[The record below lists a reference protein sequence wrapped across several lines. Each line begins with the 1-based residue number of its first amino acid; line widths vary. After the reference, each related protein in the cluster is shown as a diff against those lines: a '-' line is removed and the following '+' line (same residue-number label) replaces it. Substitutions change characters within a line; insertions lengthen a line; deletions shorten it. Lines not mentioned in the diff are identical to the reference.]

1 MYHADG
7 ISRCRQNTMRTV
19 YSKRLAA
26 LALAAAFLMSSLP
39 FAAMAQ
45 TNHGIDF
52 AGMDRSV
59 NPGDDFFL
67 YANGTWFNNTEIPN
81 DRTSLGIFQGIAAEV
96 ARRNASLIT
105 DAASSGTP
113 QGKMVADYYAAYM
126 DEAKIESLGL
136 APIKDELDAIAA
148 IKDKVQLA
156 RFFGSHLRADVDALN
171 STNFYTDNLFGLWVT
186 ADFNNPAKN
195 VPYLLQGGLGLP
207 DRDYYEGTDAQ
218 SQDIQA
224 KYRKHIANQLR
235 NAGVAD
241 ADAKADRIYALER
254 SIADVHATREDSED
268 VHKANN
274 PWKMGDF
281 GKVAPGLDWSTYFK
295 SAGLAGEPMV
305 MVWHPNAV
313 KGISALT
320 ASQPIDVWKDYLTFH
335 VIDHWSGR
343 LPKAFADESF
353 DFFGRTINGAR
364 VPSARQLRG
373 INSTSGALGDIVGQ
387 MYVAKYFPPK
397 AKAEIEDLVKNIK
410 NSFRARI
417 DKLDWMSPET
427 KAKAKAKVD
436 TLYVGVGYPETWRS
450 YVGLVVKPDE
460 ALGNARRVEMLN
472 YQYALD
478 KLKKPVDKHEWWMTP
493 QTVNAVN
500 LPLQNGLNFPAAI
513 LLPPFFD
520 PEAPAV
526 DNYGAIGSIIGHE
539 VSHSFD
545 SAGAMFDAQGKLNNW
560 WTDADLAHFQA
571 SAKMLAD
578 QYDSYEA
585 LPGLHLKGRQ
595 MLDENIAD
603 LGGLNAA
610 FDSYRAAYGG
620 NQAPTLNGLTG
631 DQQFFT
637 AYAQAHRGKMRDQ
650 TLRAII
656 MTDGHSPDRWRA
668 YMVRNL
674 DTWYTA
680 FDVKS
685 GKLYLPPDQRVRI
698 W

>member
-1 MYHADG
+1 MKPL
-7 ISRCRQNTMRTV
+7 

-26 LALAAAFLMSSLP
+26 LAIVAAFLMSSLP

-45 TNHGIDF
+45 TNHGIDI
-52 AGMDRSV
+52 AGMDRSA

-81 DRTSLGIFQGIAAEV
+81 DRTSLGVFQGIASEV
-96 ARRNASLIT
+96 ARRNAGLIA
-105 DAASSGTP
+105 DAGQSGTP

-126 DEAKIESLGL
+126 DDAKIESLGL
-136 APIKDELDAIAA
+136 APIKGELEAAAA
-148 IKDKVQLA
+148 IKDQTQLA
-156 RFFGSHLRADVDALN
+156 NYFGSHLRADVDALN
-171 STNFYTDNLFGLWVT
+171 STNFFTDNLFGLWVT
-186 ADFNNPAKN
+186 ADFNNPSKN
-195 VPYLLQGGLGLP
+195 VPYLLQGGLELP
-207 DRDYYEGTDAQ
+207 DRDYYEGTDPQ
-218 SQDIQA
+218 SRDVQA

-235 NAGVAD
+235 NAGIGD
-241 ADAKADRIYALER
+241 ADAKAEKIYALEK
-254 SIADVHATREDSED
+254 SIADVSATREDSED

-274 PWKMGDF
+274 PWKTADF
-281 GKVAPGLDWSTYFK
+281 NKVAPGLDWKTYFK
-295 SAGLAGEPMV
+295 AAGLSGEPMV
-305 MVWHPNAV
+305 MVWHPNAT
-313 KGISALT
+313 KGISALV
-320 ASQPIDVWKDYLTFH
+320 ASQPLDVWKDYLAFH
-335 VIDHWSGR
+335 VIDHWAGL

-353 DFFGRTINGAR
+353 DFFGRTLRGAR
-364 VPSARQLRG
+364 VQSARQLRG
-373 INSTSGALGDIVGQ
+373 INVTSGALGDIVGQ

-397 AKAEIEDLVKNIK
+397 AKAEIEDLVKNVK
-410 NSFRARI
+410 NAFRTRI

-450 YVGLVVKPDE
+450 YDGLVVKPDD
-460 ALGNARRVEMLN
+460 ALGNARRVELLN
-472 YQYALD
+472 LQYALG

-520 PEAPAV
+520 PEVPAV

-539 VSHSFD
+539 ISHSFD
-545 SAGAMFDAQGKLNNW
+545 STGAMFDAQGKLNNW
-560 WTDADLAHFQA
+560 WTPADLAHFQA

-578 QYDSYEA
+578 QYDAYEA

-595 MLDENIAD
+595 VLDENIAD

-610 FDSYRAAYGG
+610 FDGYRAAYGG
-620 NQAPTLNGLTG
+620 KQAPTVDGLTG
-631 DQQFFT
+631 DQQFFI
-637 AYAQAHRGKMRDQ
+637 AYGQAHRGKMRDQ

-656 MTDGHSPDRWRA
+656 TTDGHSPDRWRA

-680 FDVKS
+680 FDVKP
-685 GKLYLPPDQRVRI
+685 GTKLYLAPDQRVRI